1 MYGETNSSDSWR
13 CSKMW
18 RCNISKDQIK
28 WQTSLEKTLESRNH
42 NFTFT
47 ISISLDASM
56 PYPGLFLFLRCCSAK
71 TIVLFHA
78 ALSLG
83 LLLFPSLSL
92 LVGSP
97 LWCSSLIR
105 LFHNTQEHL
114 ALWPWKTASDIP
126 IEFLLDQNSTWAL
139 KVWLPLT
146 FNTDYISNGWTTFPK
161 QFILRA
167 DHPAKGKHWNNLI
180 LSPAHPACIPS
191 SLKKKSSV

>member
-1 MYGETNSSDSWR
+1 MHGEINSSDSWR

-18 RCNISKDQIK
+18 RGNISKDQIK
-28 WQTSLEKTLESRNH
+28 WQASLEKALESRIH
-42 NFTFT
+42 NFTFM

-71 TIVLFHA
+71 TIMFCFMQL
-78 ALSLG
+78 LGLG
-83 LLLFPSLSL
+83 LLLFSYLSL

-97 LWCSSLIR
+97 LWCSSLII

-126 IEFLLDQNSTWAL
+126 TEFLLDQNSTRAL

-180 LSPAHPACIPS
+180 SSPAHPACIPS
-191 SLKKKSSV
+191 SL